1 MEEVSVWSVAVGGCV
16 DACFLLLDL
25 LLRSLSWTLRLLSG
39 VGGVLSGSSVVQS
52 WNFAQLSF
60 LTAAEA
66 ASDAARAVLQA
77 AEGWLRALAS
87 VLESFKMAGHLC
99 CHVAWRAKD
108 VLQRSLISGSGVL
121 RQACEGVGVALSL
134 ILYLINTAVNV
145 FLIGVQN
152 CTAAIASVWEAAAA
166 PVHRALEL
174 ALSALTFL
182 YSSLVGAAVLL
193 WASCQLL
200 VDVLATVFTLDGLLA
215 AAVASPPLLLVLW
228 NPGISALARQL
239 CLRPVEAVRAA
250 ARRLGTV
257 VASPD
262 AAHGADTSP
271 RPDADGADTPPVI
284 APAQGDTG
292 QDGETAAAGGETAT
306 GAAGGAT
313 TGAGGSG
320 ELLNLLQE
328 QEEGKK
334 CVVCQDESK
343 TVLLLPC
350 RHLCLC
356 RHCAD
361 ILSQRPASRC
371 PLCRQ
376 HITQTMD
383 VFL

>member
-1 MEEVSVWSVAVGGCV
+1 MEEVSVWSAAAGGCV
-16 DACFLLLDL
+16 EACFLLVDL
-25 LLRSLSWTLRLLSG
+25 LLRSLSWMLRLLSS
-39 VGGVLSGSSVVQS
+39 VGGVLSGSSVVES

-66 ASDAARAVLQA
+66 ASDAVRAVLQV

-108 VLQRSLISGSGVL
+108 MLHRSLASGSGVL

-134 ILYLINTAVNV
+134 ILYFINTVVNV
-145 FLIGVQN
+145 FLIGMQT
-152 CTAAIASVWEAAAA
+152 CAAAIANAWEAAAV
-166 PVHRALEL
+166 PLHRALEL
-174 ALSALTFL
+174 ALSVLTFL
-182 YSSLVGAAVLL
+182 YSSLVGASVLL
-193 WASCQLL
+193 WTSCQLL
-200 VDVLATVFTLDGLLA
+200 MDVLAAVFTLDGLLA

-239 CLRPVEAVRAA
+239 YLRSIEIVQAA
-250 ARRLGTV
+250 ARRLGTAV
-257 VASPD
+257 TSYE
-262 AAHGADTSP
+262 AAVQGADTSP
-271 RPDADGADTPPVI
+271 RSDADGAEVADTPP
-284 APAQGDTG
+284 PNTSGQGD
-292 QDGETAAAGGETAT
+292 GEATAAAGG
-306 GAAGGAT
+306 GD
-313 TGAGGSG
+313 

-361 ILSQRPASRC
+361 ILSRRTVSRC